1 LDVLRALCRILALP
15 FVAGLLVAGA
25 SAAGSGKAAAGGT
38 PLVQRFLTSP
48 DPDPT
53 TFRVMRHVDAKSE
66 RFGQSA
72 WMDVW
77 TEADH
82 RNGFRYRIVG
92 EGGSEY
98 IRSKVFRAA
107 LETERKMW
115 SDGSPARAA
124 LTLDNYEF
132 ADAGAAPDGLAS
144 LTLKPRRKGELL
156 VDGTIFVNSDDGD
169 LVRLEGRLVKS
180 PSFWTRRVEITRWY
194 KRFAGIRMPVA
205 LESVAH
211 ILIAGRS
218 TFRVTYDYESVN
230 GQKFGSPQARVLQAD
245 GSLK

>member
-1 LDVLRALCRILALP
+1 MSGDVLRAPCLTLALP
-15 FVAGLLVAGA
+15 FTAVLL
-25 SAAGSGKAAAGGT
+25 AAGVSGLARESAGGT
-38 PLVQRFLTSP
+38 PVVQRFLTSP

-53 TFRVMRHVDAKSE
+53 TFRVLRHVDAKSD

-77 TEADH
+77 TEAD
-82 RNGFRYRIVG
+82 RNGFRYRVVG

-98 IRSKVFRAA
+98 IRSKVFHAA

-115 SDGSPARAA
+115 ADGSPARAA

-132 ADAGAAPDGLAS
+132 ADAGMTPDGLAS

-156 VDGTIFVNSDDGD
+156 VDGAIFVNPDDGD

-180 PSFWTRRVEITRWY
+180 PSFWTRRVEIVRSY

-218 TFRVTYDYESVN
+218 TFRVTYDYETVN
-230 GQKFGSPQARVLQAD
+230 GQKFGSPQARNW
-245 GSLK
+245 

>member
-1 LDVLRALCRILALP
+1 VLCRLLRSVAIALA
-15 FVAGLLVAGA
+15 AGLLVASANA
-25 SAAGSGKAAAGGT
+25 SGIAQDAAGGA
-38 PLVQRFLTSP
+38 PFVQRFLTSP

-53 TFRVMRHVDAKSE
+53 TFRVMRHVDANSE
-66 RFGQSA
+66 RFNHSA

-77 TEADH
+77 TEAD
-82 RNGFRYRIVG
+82 RDGFRYRIIG

-107 LETERKMW
+107 LEAERKMW
-115 SDGSPARAA
+115 ADGSPARAA
-124 LTLDNYEF
+124 LTLDNYDFRDGGITSE
-132 ADAGAAPDGLAS
+132 GLAS
-144 LTLKPRRKGELL
+144 LSLKPKRKGELL
-156 VDGTIFVNSDDGD
+156 VDGTIFVNPDDGD

-180 PSFWTRRVEITRWY
+180 PSFWTRRVEIVRWY

-218 TFRVTYDYESVN
+218 TFRVTYDYETVN
-230 GQKFGSPQARVLQAD
+230 GQKFGSPQARALQAD

>member
-1 LDVLRALCRILALP
+1 VALASSRILALP
-15 FVAGLLVAGA
+15 FVAVLLVAGA
-25 SAAGSGKAAAGGT
+25 NASGPASSPT
-38 PLVQRFLTSP
+38 PFVQRFLTSP
-48 DPDPT
+48 DPDPV

-77 TEADH
+77 TEADQG
-82 RNGFRYRIVG
+82 GFRYTIIG
-92 EGGSEY
+92 EGGSDY
-98 IRSKVFRAA
+98 IRSKVFRAS

-115 SDGSPARAA
+115 ADGSPARAA
-124 LTLDNYEF
+124 LTEANYEF
-132 ADAGAAPDGLAS
+132 TDAGIGPDGLAS

-156 VDGTIFVNSDDGD
+156 VDGSIFVNPDDGD
-169 LVRLEGRLVKS
+169 LIRLEGRLVKA
-180 PSFWTRRVEITRWY
+180 PSFWTRRVEIVRHY

-211 ILIAGRS
+211 IMIAGRS
-218 TFRVTYDYESVN
+218 TFRVTYDYETVN
-230 GQKFGSPQARVLQAD
+230 GQKFGSPQARVQQAD

>member
-1 LDVLRALCRILALP
+1 M
-15 FVAGLLVAGA
+15 AGLLVAIANA
-25 SAAGSGKAAAGGT
+25 SGPAKDAAGGT
-38 PLVQRFLTSP
+38 PLIQRFLTSP

-77 TEADH
+77 TEAD
-82 RNGFRYRIVG
+82 RNGFRYRVVG

-98 IRSKVFRAA
+98 IRSKVFRPA

-115 SDGSPARAA
+115 ADGSPARAA
-124 LTLDNYEF
+124 LTIDNYEF
-132 ADAGAAPDGLAS
+132 MDGGIAADGLAS

-156 VDGTIFVNSDDGD
+156 VDGLIFVNPDDGD
-169 LVRLEGRLVKS
+169 LVRLEGRLVKA
-180 PSFWTRRVEITRWY
+180 PSFWTRRVEIVRWY

-211 ILIAGRS
+211 ILIAGKS
-218 TFRVTYDYESVN
+218 TFRVSYDYETVN
-230 GQKFGSPQARVLQAD
+230 GQRFGSPQARALQAD
-245 GSLK
+245 GSLR